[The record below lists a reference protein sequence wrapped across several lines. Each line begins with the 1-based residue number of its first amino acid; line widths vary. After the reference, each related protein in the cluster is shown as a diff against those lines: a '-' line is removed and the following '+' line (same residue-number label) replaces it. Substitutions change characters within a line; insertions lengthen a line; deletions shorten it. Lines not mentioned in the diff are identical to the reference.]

1 MCITFAVLLKLSEC
15 FAKPMPVLRCP
26 VLLFILPPT
35 FGKHWQLLKPA
46 KCLGKKRHA
55 KHVLG
60 TYELLLLKNFPSQKK
75 KVRKLGPTRQRHQ
88 KYIELPC
95 AIHKCLNA
103 CVNLKSVAMSKIKN
117 DMSDAV

>member
-1 MCITFAVLLKLSEC
+1 MLCKANACSALPCIAFHFATNIWQALAV
-15 FAKPMPVLRCP
+15 AKAGKMPR
-26 VLLFILPPT
+26 
-35 FGKHWQLLKPA
+35 
-46 KCLGKKRHA
+46 KKRHA